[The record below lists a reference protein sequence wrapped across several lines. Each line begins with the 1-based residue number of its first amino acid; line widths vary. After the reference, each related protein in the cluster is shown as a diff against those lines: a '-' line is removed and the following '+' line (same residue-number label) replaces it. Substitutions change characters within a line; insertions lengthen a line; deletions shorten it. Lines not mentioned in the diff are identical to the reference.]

1 MVDFKQLLSTFTY
14 RIEQK
19 PDGGFAAY
27 PSDPNLPSI
36 EAPTRM
42 ELNQKIQ
49 QNINGALATQFPG
62 LALPDHNNERKVSFH
77 LEAKPGG
84 GFTVHYSKP
93 NAAPGDTHAQDV
105 EFPFGEKLIGLMG
118 RYLTP
123 EVLQKLQQKGADGEL
138 NVVVNRKEFKTSFAN
153 QDLSAGSAE
162 NFSMLSSSGPTM
174 GTIGAND
181 SSPIMPETSNTW
193 KIFRFLLTLL
203 LACALVYFFT
213 HR

>member
-1 MVDFKQLLSTFTY
+1 MDFKEILSTFTY

-27 PSDPNLPSI
+27 PNDPNRPSI

-49 QNINGALATQFPG
+49 ENIRATLGTQFPG
-62 LALPDHNNERKVSFH
+62 LNLPAEHQERQINFH

-123 EVLQKLQQKGADGEL
+123 EVLERLQQKGVDGQV
-138 NVVVNRKEFKTSFAN
+138 NVVVNRKTFKAN
-153 QDLSAGSAE
+153 FGNKNLSPGNVQDLSA
-162 NFSMLSSSGPTM
+162 FSSSGPAM
-174 GTIGAND
+174 GTIGGND
-181 SSPIMPETSNTW
+181 GSPIMPETSNTW
-193 KIFRFLLTLL
+193 KIFRFLFMLL
-203 LACALVYFFT
+203 LACALVYFFA

>member
-27 PSDPNLPSI
+27 PSDPNLPAL

-49 QNINGALATQFPG
+49 QNINRALATQFPG
-62 LALPDHNNERKVSFH
+62 LALPDHSTERKVSFH

-84 GFTVHYSKP
+84 GFTVHYARP
-93 NAAPGDTHAQDV
+93 DAAPGDTHAQDV

-123 EVLQKLQQKGADGEL
+123 EVLEKLQQKGADGEM
-138 NVVVNRKEFKTSFAN
+138 NIVVNRKAFKTSFGN
-153 QDLSAGSAE
+153 NDLGAGSAG
-162 NFSMLSSSGPTM
+162 NFSMLSSSSPTI

-181 SSPIMPETSNTW
+181 GSPITPETSNTW
-193 KIFRFLLTLL
+193 KIFRFLFMLL